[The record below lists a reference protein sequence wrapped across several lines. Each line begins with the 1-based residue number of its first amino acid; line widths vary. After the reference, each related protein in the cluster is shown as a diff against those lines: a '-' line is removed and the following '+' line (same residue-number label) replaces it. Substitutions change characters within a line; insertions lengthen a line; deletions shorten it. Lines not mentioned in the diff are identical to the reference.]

1 LPGCGRMFRFM
12 NFNALG
18 WTLPLTALLAAALCL
33 VLIPLANRLGLV
45 DHPGVRKVHETMT
58 PLTGGMALL
67 ITLAMVVAWQLEADR
82 FVQALLMGGMLI
94 FLVGLVDDRR
104 ELTAAPRF
112 LVQVVAC
119 AIMMAW
125 ADVGL
130 HDFGPLFTPSV
141 LELGLLSAPITIFAA
156 LGVIN
161 SFNLIDGMDGLAGS
175 IFLVAAMGMALFA
188 GLAGQ
193 LQMLWLL
200 LLCCAAMF
208 GFLLLNARFPW
219 NLRARVFLGDSGS
232 MLLGFLLAW
241 CFIALGND
249 RPYAG
254 ERAFMPM
261 TAVWLFAVPLLD
273 TTVQIWRRRRAG
285 LPIFGADQHHLH
297 HAFLRAGYTV
307 AQTWMALTLLALVL
321 GGMGVLFEVA
331 GAPDYLSFWVFIG
344 CAIVYAQY
352 MKRTWEQQRFLGR
365 HFIYNEFDAEP

>member
-1 LPGCGRMFRFM
+1 
-12 NFNALG
+12 
-18 WTLPLTALLAAALCL
+18 LA
-33 VLIPLANRLGLV
+33 LIPVAGRVGLV
-45 DHPGVRKVHETMT
+45 DHPGVRKVHETVT
-58 PLTGGMALL
+58 PLTGGPALL
-67 ITLAMVVAWQLEADR
+67 ITLSLVGAWWLTADR
-82 FVQALLMGGMLI
+82 FFQALFAGGVLM
-94 FLVGLVDDRR
+94 FLVGLVDDRKG
-104 ELTAAPRF
+104 LTAAVRF

-125 ADVGL
+125 ADVRL

-161 SFNLIDGMDGLAGS
+161 SFNMIDGMDGLGGS
-175 IFLVAAMGMALFA
+175 IFIVGALGMALFA

-200 LLCCAAMF
+200 LLCCAAVF

-219 NLRARVFLGDSGS
+219 NTRARVFLGDSGS

-249 RPYAG
+249 RPYAAG
-254 ERAFMPM
+254 RAFMPM

-273 TTVQIWRRRRAG
+273 TTVQIWLRRRAG
-285 LPIFGADQHHLH
+285 LPVFGADQHHLH

-307 AQTWMALTLLALVL
+307 AQTWLALTLLAAVL
-321 GGMGVLFEVA
+321 GGAGVLFEVA
-331 GAPDYLSFWVFIG
+331 GAPDYLSFWVFMA

-365 HFIYNEFDAEP
+365 HFIYNEFDEEPQKPVYVGTSSDRGQ

>member
-1 LPGCGRMFRFM
+1 MFRFM

>member
-1 LPGCGRMFRFM
+1 MLGISGWVLPSAG
-12 NFNALG
+12 
-18 WTLPLTALLAAALCL
+18 LLAAGLCL
-33 VLIPLANRLGLV
+33 ALIPGATRVGLV
-45 DHPGVRKVHETMT
+45 DHPGVRKVHEAVT
-58 PLTGGMALL
+58 PLTGGPALL
-67 ITLAMVVAWQLEADR
+67 ITLSLVGAWWLTADR
-82 FVQALLMGGMLI
+82 FEQALFAGGVLMFG
-94 FLVGLVDDRR
+94 VGLVDDRKG
-104 ELTAAPRF
+104 LTAAVRF
-112 LVQVVAC
+112 LVQVIAC
-119 AIMMAW
+119 AVMMAW
-125 ADVGL
+125 ADVRL

-161 SFNLIDGMDGLAGS
+161 SFNLIDGMDGLGGS
-175 IFLVAAMGMALFA
+175 IFIVGALGMALFA

-200 LLCCAAMF
+200 LLCCAAVF

-219 NLRARVFLGDSGS
+219 NPRARVFLGDSGS

-241 CFIALGND
+241 FFIALGND
-249 RPYAG
+249 RAYTA

-273 TTVQIWRRRRAG
+273 TTVQIWLRRRAG

-307 AQTWMALTLLALVL
+307 AQTWLALTFLALVL
-321 GGMGVLFEVA
+321 GGVGVVFEFL
-331 GAPDYLSFWVFIG
+331 GAPDCLSFWVFIA

-365 HFIYNEFDAEP
+365 HFIYNEFDPETQ